1 MNKIEIQ
8 DIDIDLDYFFPV
20 LYQNDPNFGVIDYMT
35 FKKDKMLKI
44 VYFEIIKVVLLK
56 YGYIIHDNLTYEK
69 EYDIF
74 KYNIIFRLIND
85 YDRNYCLNKIKDSL
99 TDIYNDEKYLE
110 LINNIINGEGEILN
124 YDININRC
132 EVYFLIIRLLNF
144 IRIYMNIKVK
154 C

>member
-20 LYQNDPNFGVIDYMT
+20 LYQNDPNFDVIDYMT

-56 YGYIIHDNLTYEK
+56 YGYIIHDDLTYEK

-85 YDRNYCLNKIKDSL
+85 YDRNYCLNKIKGSL

>member
-20 LYQNDPNFGVIDYMT
+20 LYQNDPNFDVIDYMT

-56 YGYIIHDNLTYEK
+56 YGYIIHDDLTYEK

-132 EVYFLIIRLLNF
+132 EVFFLIIRLLNF